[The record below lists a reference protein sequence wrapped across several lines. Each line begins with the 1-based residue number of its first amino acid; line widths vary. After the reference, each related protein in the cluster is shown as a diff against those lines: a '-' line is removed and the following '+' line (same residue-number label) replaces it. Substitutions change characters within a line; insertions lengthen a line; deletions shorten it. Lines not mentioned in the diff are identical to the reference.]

1 MSKLVL
7 VESPFRA
14 ITEAPTDYVV
24 RSMRD
29 AFSRGEFPFASH
41 RLYPGVLD
49 DNKPSERDLG
59 IEAGLEW
66 GRQAVETLV
75 YCDHGISIG
84 MAHGIARAV
93 EEGRPVVLRALDR
106 PEAVGAFARIL
117 HLTQP
122 AGNTV
127 DGLLKQLEYYRVAL
141 EAEKAARRE
150 DQEKSERMESAWCD
164 RWDAA
169 AEAMGVTSDELARRA
184 SVMRGKKSNGAA
196 ALPEGA
202 FG

>member
-1 MSKLVL
+1 MRRLVL

-14 ITEAPTDYVV
+14 ITEAPTDYVI

-29 AFSRGEFPFASH
+29 AFARGDFPFASH
-41 RLYPGVLD
+41 RLFPGVLD
-49 DNKPSERDLG
+49 DNKPDQRALG

-84 MAHGIARAV
+84 MAIGIARAV

-106 PEAVGAFARIL
+106 PEAVPAFSKVLRLA
-117 HLTQP
+117 LTSDD
-122 AGNTV
+122 TV
-127 DGLLKQLEYYRVAL
+127 GGLRTQLKHYQVAL
-141 EAEKAARRE
+141 EAEKVERRKLEAELGRARA
-150 DQEKSERMESAWCD
+150 DES
-164 RWDAA
+164 
-169 AEAMGVTSDELARRA
+169 GSLPTS
-184 SVMRGKKSNGAA
+184 
-196 ALPEGA
+196 A

>member
-49 DNKPSERDLG
+49 D
-59 IEAGLEW
+59 
-66 GRQAVETLV
+66 
-75 YCDHGISIG
+75 
-84 MAHGIARAV
+84 
-93 EEGRPVVLRALDR
+93 
-106 PEAVGAFARIL
+106 
-117 HLTQP
+117 
-122 AGNTV
+122 
-127 DGLLKQLEYYRVAL
+127 
-141 EAEKAARRE
+141 
-150 DQEKSERMESAWCD
+150 